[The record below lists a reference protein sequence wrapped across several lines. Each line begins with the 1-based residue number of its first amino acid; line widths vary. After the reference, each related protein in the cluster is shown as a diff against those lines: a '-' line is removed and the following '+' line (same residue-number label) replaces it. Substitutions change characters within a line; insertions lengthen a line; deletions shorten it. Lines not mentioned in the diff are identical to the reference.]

1 MPTAHSLLP
10 REGEPKARRV
20 LVTGAAGRIGGYFAA
35 MAPAR
40 LDLRLMVR
48 PGESLEKGGEVV
60 EADLLDLPRLKEACE
75 GIDTVVHLAGDPRPF
90 GEWASLLPNNVV
102 GTYNLFAAAKAAGCR
117 RVVYASSIHAVS
129 AHPPDAQV
137 GPDDPVAPGD
147 LYGVTKCFG
156 EAMARYM
163 AEMEGLSAIAVRIG
177 ACLPPEWVSN
187 PERIGNV
194 DAWVS
199 PRDLVQLLVRCVDD
213 ESLRFALVHAL
224 SGSRFNRLDI
234 TSARELL
241 GYAPEDDVA
250 SYNPAMPDG
259 NARVVTHTL
268 RDGYGSGLRGD
279 LPFGEEGF

>member
-1 MPTAHSLLP
+1 M
-10 REGEPKARRV
+10 
-20 LVTGAAGRIGGYFAA
+20 TGAAGRIGRAFAEL
-35 MAPAR
+35 APPR

-48 PGESLEKGGEVV
+48 PGQALAGGF
-60 EADLLDLPRLKEACE
+60 EADLADLPRLKEACA
-75 GIDTVVHLAGDPRPF
+75 GVDTVVHLAGDPRP
-90 GEWASLLPNNVV
+90 GAEWASLLPNNVV

-156 EAMARYM
+156 EALARYM
-163 AEMEGLSAIAVRIG
+163 AEMEGLGAIVVRIG
-177 ACLPPEWVSN
+177 ACVPPEWVAN
-187 PERIGNV
+187 PERIGNA

-213 ESLRFALVHAL
+213 ETLRFAIVNGV
-224 SGSRFNRLDI
+224 SGNRFNRLDV
-234 TSARELL
+234 SGARELL

-250 SYNPAMPDG
+250 RVNPALPDA
-259 NARVVTHTL
+259 NARVMTHSR
-268 RDGYGSGLRGD
+268 RDGYPSGLRDD
-279 LPFGEEGF
+279 L